1 MTDLWPFCDAKNS
14 AVFTSKRVIDGS
26 DWIHYVTHDADDGAW
41 QFHPYGGPTPEI
53 EAAVV
58 SLESVLQLDDS
69 IRLLADLPIGWHAWR
84 GSKSSEWIRE
94 LRKQ

>member
-1 MTDLWPFCDAKNS
+1 MSSIWPFSDAERT

-41 QFHPYGGPTPEI
+41 QFHPYSGPTPEQ

-58 SLESVLQLDDS
+58 SLRSILDLDDS
-69 IRLLADLPIGWHAWR
+69 VRSLSDLPRGWHAWR
-84 GSKSSEWIRE
+84 ESTSSTWTRAP
-94 LRKQ
+94 RKQ